1 MAIDGSANNGR
12 PLQWHS
18 ASLSELGYVRSVNED
33 AYLDGREQSLWVVA
47 DGMGGHSFGDEASQ
61 TIVDQ
66 LTDFKRSTDMADSI
80 ADIETRLKQANT
92 ICRDKAQGQ
101 VMGSTVVALYVHEPY
116 CFFLWAGDSRI
127 YRLRDNK
134 LEQMTEDHS
143 YVQELVTLG
152 EIRREDME
160 KHPSSNIITR
170 AIGVHDELQL
180 EHQHTAVEPGD
191 RYLICSDGLFK
202 DVTHDEIA
210 ERLALTTVEESVRQ
224 LVDLSL
230 ERGGRDNTTAIVVQA
245 EIP

>member
-1 MAIDGSANNGR
+1 MPDNGTASTGT
-12 PLQWHS
+12 LQWHS
-18 ASLSELGYVRSVNED
+18 AALSELGYVRSVNED
-33 AYLDGREQSLWVVA
+33 ALLDAREQSLWVVA

-66 LTDFKRSTDMADSI
+66 LISFQRSDNMAESI
-80 ADIETRLKQANT
+80 TDIEKRLTQANT
-92 ICRDKAQGQ
+92 ICRDKSQGQ
-101 VMGSTVVALYVHEPY
+101 VMGSTVVALFVHEPY
-116 CFFLWAGDSRI
+116 CFFIWAGDSRI
-127 YRLRDNK
+127 YRLRDSR

-180 EHQHTAVEPGD
+180 ENQHTLIESGD
-191 RYLICSDGLFK
+191 RFLICSDGLFK
-202 DVTHDEIA
+202 DLEHDEIA
-210 ERLALTTVEESVRQ
+210 KGLSHTTVEESVQ
-224 LVDLSL
+224 SLVDLSL

-245 EIP
+245 EFR